1 MTLPQMP
8 FKARG
13 LMKGSSQT
21 ARPMGWVSP
30 LKGEQCVWAIA
41 RRRLLTSLMLEMDC
55 FVAGVPML
63 MISCSP

>member
-13 LMKGSSQT
+13 LMKGRSQ
-21 ARPMGWVSP
+21 AASPMGWVSP
-30 LKGEQCVWAIA
+30 PKGELRVWTITI
-41 RRRLLTSLMLEMDC
+41 RRLLTSLMLEMDC